1 MENESSPRPSRRR
14 RVWAVFSSI
23 LAILLLACLLAAG
36 SFVAWVHARRGEF
49 HPRHRGFVRFALC
62 QIDSRVGDIRWNFLH
77 AMDYAQDAVR
87 HGADV
92 VILPEFSF
100 TTVHDV
106 RTRLSC
112 FNILERP
119 EYASRLSEFT
129 LNNGCYLFFNHPS
142 VTNVNHR
149 MHVYNTS
156 YVMGPDG
163 QLVTNYCKQAMALI
177 DKRCFIKP
185 GSVDVLARL
194 PFGNVGMMI
203 CKDAY
208 YPNHFPMY
216 HDADV
221 IAIQFAHIVNWGDTN
236 APTGLQEPMAEPATH
251 NIPHVANLCTR
262 QFQKPLLM
270 VNKTG
275 MEDMYGYVGGSRV
288 VVANGSCIAKANS
301 HADILYADFLLDES
315 GRIRSDRHPVI
326 PKNPTDYEVDKKWEK
341 HVRSL
346 LRLAPKVP

>member
-1 MENESSPRPSRRR
+1 MDAKSSTRPSRRR

-23 LAILLLACLLAAG
+23 LAVLLLTCLLVAG
-36 SFVAWVHARRGEF
+36 VFFAWVHSRRGEF
-49 HPRHRGFVRFALC
+49 QPKHQGFVRFALC

-77 AMDYAQDAVR
+77 AMDYAQEAVR

-92 VILPEFSF
+92 VVLPEFSF

-106 RTRLSC
+106 RTRLAC

-119 EYASRLSEFT
+119 EYAERLSEFT

-142 VTNVNHR
+142 VTNVYGRLNT
-149 MHVYNTS
+149 YNTS

-163 QLVTNYCKQAMALI
+163 LLLTNYCKQAMALI
-177 DKRCFIKP
+177 DKRCFLKP
-185 GSVDVLARL
+185 GSVDVMAQL

-208 YPNHFPMY
+208 FPDHFPSY
-216 HDADV
+216 HEADV

-236 APTGLQEPMAEPATH
+236 APTGLQEPMAAGAM
-251 NIPHVANLCTR
+251 NNFPHVANLCTK
-262 QFQKPLLM
+262 QFHKPLLM

-275 MEDMYGYVGGSRV
+275 MEDTYGYIGGSRV
-288 VVANGSCIAKANS
+288 VVGNGTCIAKANS
-301 HADILYADFLLDES
+301 CTGILYADFPLNES
-315 GRIRSDRHPVI
+315 GRIDSSRHPII
-326 PKNPTDYEVDKKWEK
+326 PENPTDYVVDKKWKK

-346 LRLAPKVP
+346 LRLAPKIP